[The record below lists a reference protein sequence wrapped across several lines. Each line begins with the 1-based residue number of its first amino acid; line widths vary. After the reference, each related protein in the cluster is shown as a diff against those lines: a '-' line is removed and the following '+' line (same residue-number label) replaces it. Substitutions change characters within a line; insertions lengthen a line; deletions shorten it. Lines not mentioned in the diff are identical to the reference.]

1 MQTRRTIGMAFAAAL
16 VATTA
21 LVAGPAPAAANDEVT
36 FRLNWLMYGFHTPF
50 YLGVERGYY
59 ADEGID
65 LTIGEGQGSVRAV
78 QTVGA
83 KGDMFGLADGGSVTA
98 GIARGAPVK
107 AVMAVTNSSP
117 YSLSVRADTGITTL
131 KEVEGKTIASAPGEA
146 GLQLLPALF
155 AANDVDIDKV
165 NILRVEGAGKM
176 VAVMEGRAEGL
187 MAGLDNQSLTL
198 PREGVPLVDF
208 AYSKNGTNTVG
219 LTIFTHTDTLE
230 ENPDLV
236 ARFVRATAR
245 SFQAALEDPDASI
258 AAGLDGQAGPG
269 PRPLARAADG
279 GLQPDAEPGQRR
291 PAARPVRRAGLGRH
305 AGVDEG
311 IHGARDRHHAGRA
324 VHQRVRARVAA
335 WRHRRHPPASPGGWR
350 SSPAPPRESAGRSP
364 SGSPPKGHA

>member
-1 MQTRRTIGMAFAAAL
+1 MKTRRTFGQALTAAFAGAIAL
-16 VATTA
+16 ATF
-21 LVAGPAPAAANDEVT
+21 PAPAAANDAVT

-59 ADEGID
+59 AEEGID

-83 KGDMFGLADGGSVTA
+83 GGDMFGLADGGSVTA

-107 AVMAVTNSSP
+107 AVMAITNSSP

-155 AANDVDIDKV
+155 ATNDVDIDQV
-165 NILRVEGAGKM
+165 NSLRVEGAGKM

-208 AYSKNGTNTVG
+208 AYSKHGTNTVG
-219 LTIFTHTDTLE
+219 LTIFTHSDTIE
-230 ENPDLV
+230 DNPELV
-236 ARFVRATAR
+236 RRFVSATVR
-245 SFQAALEDPDASI
+245 SFEAALEDPDASI
-258 AAGLDGQAGPG
+258 AAGLALKPDLDPELSLEQLMVGFDLMQSEASRDLPLGHFAATDWADTLALMKEYMELETDIGPEALFTNEFL
-269 PRPLARAADG
+269 P
-279 GLQPDAEPGQRR
+279 E
-291 PAARPVRRAGLGRH
+291 
-305 AGVDEG
+305 
-311 IHGARDRHHAGRA
+311 
-324 VHQRVRARVAA
+324 
-335 WRHRRHPPASPGGWR
+335 
-350 SSPAPPRESAGRSP
+350 
-364 SGSPPKGHA
+364 

>member
-1 MQTRRTIGMAFAAAL
+1 MQIKKILGAI
-16 VATTA
+16 ATVT
-21 LVAGPAPAAANDEVT
+21 LLSLGVLPEPATANDAVT
-36 FRLNWLMYGFHTPF
+36 FRLNWIMYGFHTPF

-83 KGDMFGLADGGSVTA
+83 EGDMFGLADGGSVTA
-98 GIARGAPVK
+98 GVARGAPVK

-117 YSLSVRADTGITTL
+117 YSLSVRADSGITSL

-155 AANDVDIDKV
+155 AKNGVDIDKV

-176 VAVMEGRAEGL
+176 VAVLEKRAEGL

-208 AYSKNGTNTVG
+208 AYSNNGTNTVG
-219 LTIFTHTDTLE
+219 LTIFTHTGTIE

-236 ARFVRATAR
+236 RRFVKATVR
-245 SFQAALEDPDASI
+245 SFEAALADPEASI
-258 AAGLDGQAGPG
+258 QAGLNVKPDLDPELSLEQLQVGFGLMRSEASQDL
-269 PRPLARAADG
+269 PLGHFAAQDWADM
-279 GLQPDAEPGQRR
+279 LELMKQYQELDT
-291 PAARPVRRAGLGRH
+291 
-305 AGVDEG
+305 D
-311 IHGARDRHHAGRA
+311 I
-324 VHQRVRARVAA
+324 
-335 WRHRRHPPASPGGWR
+335 
-350 SSPAPPRESAGRSP
+350 SSEVLFTNEFLPE
-364 SGSPPKGHA
+364 